1 MIERNQLITIATFA
15 ALFGGLTL
23 YYRCSKDIVKPQ
35 APPGKVE
42 TAKKITKK
50 TTKIDGKTGD
60 TTIVVD
66 TVEDKTTVTIPI
78 PRPNYRVGIG
88 TWIDPIDLKRDKI
101 YEVTVSRRIAGDVW
115 GDIGV
120 SSDKKIKVGVSIEF

>member
-1 MIERNQLITIATFA
+1 MIERNQLAAIAAFA

-23 YYRCSKDIVKPQ
+23 YYRCSKDIIKPQ

-66 TVEDKTTVTIPI
+66 VVEDKVTVTTPI
-78 PRPNYRVGIG
+78 PRPDYRVGIG
-88 TWIDPIDLKRDKI
+88 AWVDPIDFKRDKI
-101 YEVTVSRRIAGDVW
+101 YELTLSRRITGDLW

-120 SSDKKIKVGVSIEF
+120 SSDKKIKVGLSIEF